1 MAAYR
6 ICDGSRSG
14 ASQYTLIAIT
24 FSRISV
30 QLSIYSVKIAS
41 QAEEGNLV
49 RTVGRDTATSYKI
62 IACPARKVWMTSAA
76 GDSTVMFAFRS
87 TSRLPHLSSIPI
99 S

>member
-30 QLSIYSVKIAS
+30 QLSIHSVKIAS
-41 QAEEGNLV
+41 QAEENL
-49 RTVGRDTATSYKI
+49 A
-62 IACPARKVWMTSAA
+62 P
-76 GDSTVMFAFRS
+76 DSRQGHCYQ
-87 TSRLPHLSSIPI
+87 L
-99 S
+99 

>member
-30 QLSIYSVKIAS
+30 QLSIHSVKIAS

-49 RTVGRDTATSYKI
+49 PDSRQGHCYQLYDHCLSCQEGLDDLGR
-62 IACPARKVWMTSAA
+62 R
-76 GDSTVMFAFRS
+76 R
-87 TSRLPHLSSIPI
+87 
-99 S
+99 